1 MNPPNRKIP
10 GPLMVVLSA
19 PSGAGKTT
27 ICRELLKR
35 HSNFKMSISATTRER
50 AKTERQGRDYFFLTK
65 KEFETN
71 LKIKWFV
78 EWAKVYDH
86 YYGTPII
93 SMEKFL
99 AQKKVVLFDVDTK
112 GGRAIKKAYPDAVTI
127 FILPPSLKELKRRL
141 LGRKRDE
148 KREINKRFAQALKE
162 IDIRTKYDYT
172 VINSDLERAVGQ
184 VETILEAESLKSFR
198 LKSGIYK

>member
-1 MNPPNRKIP
+1 MTSKLKKIS

-35 HSNFKMSISATTRER
+35 HSNFKMSISATTREKAR
-50 AKTERQGRDYFFLTK
+50 GERQGRDYFFLTK

-71 LKIKWFV
+71 LKKNWFV

-86 YYGTPII
+86 YYGTPMGPVKKYL
-93 SMEKFL
+93 S
-99 AQKKVVLFDVDTK
+99 QNKVVLFDVDTK
-112 GGRAIKKAYPDAVTI
+112 GGRAIKRAYPDAVTI

-141 LGRKRDE
+141 IGRKRDD
-148 KREINKRFAQALKE
+148 RQTIDKRFAQALKE
-162 IDIRTKYDYT
+162 IDIRTKYDYN
-172 VINSDLERAVGQ
+172 VINSDLKQAVEQ
-184 VETILEAESLKSFR
+184 VEAILEAESLKSFR
-198 LKSGIYK
+198 LKSRIYA